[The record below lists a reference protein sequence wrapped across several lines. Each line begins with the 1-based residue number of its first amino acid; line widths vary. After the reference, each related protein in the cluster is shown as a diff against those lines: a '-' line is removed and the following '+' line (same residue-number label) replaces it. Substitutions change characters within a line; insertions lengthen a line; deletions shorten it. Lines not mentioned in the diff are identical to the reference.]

1 MELLRRLLSIALL
14 LVLGLPLASPLFA
27 LNGQS
32 EASLPACCRRGGN
45 HHCMGAMGRSAAS
58 SNGPVLRS
66 PMDHC
71 PYFPGVT
78 TGIQTAWTTLPVQG
92 GIYAGLVSHPAV
104 VAQTQ
109 SMWRISRD
117 RSRQKR
123 GPPSILL

>member
-1 MELLRRLLSIALL
+1 MRRLLSIVL
-14 LVLGLPLASPLFA
+14 LVVFGLPLASPLFA
-27 LNGQS
+27 LGRESGSN
-32 EASLPACCRRGGN
+32 LPACCRRGGS
-45 HHCMGAMGRSAAS
+45 HHCMGMAVAS
-58 SNGPVLRS
+58 GSTSKTPTLRS
-66 PMDHC
+66 PAEHC

-78 TGIQTAWTTLPVQG
+78 TAVRSGWTALPAQES
-92 GIYAGLVSHPAV
+92 IYAGLVSHPAV

>member
-1 MELLRRLLSIALL
+1 MESLRRLLSIALL
-14 LVLGLPLASPLFA
+14 VVFGLPLASPLFA
-27 LNGQS
+27 LSAQN

-45 HHCMGAMGRSAAS
+45 HHCMGMMAVSAS
-58 SNGPVLRS
+58 SSKAPVFRS
-66 PMDHC
+66 PVDHC

-78 TGIQTAWTTLPVQG
+78 TAVQTGWTALPVQG
-92 GIYAGLVSHPAV
+92 SIYAGLVSHPAV

-123 GPPSILL
+123 GPPSIFL